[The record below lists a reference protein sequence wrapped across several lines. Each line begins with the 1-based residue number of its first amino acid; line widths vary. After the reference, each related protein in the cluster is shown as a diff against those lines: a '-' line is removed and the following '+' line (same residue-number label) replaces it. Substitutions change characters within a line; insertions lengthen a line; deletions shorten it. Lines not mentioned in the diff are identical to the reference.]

1 MSSTKLKE
9 EFLKLLETDREFRY
23 LVISHLGLIELIEG
37 QRKIL
42 EELKILHENQEKLWE
57 NANKLWEEV
66 KSLRE
71 GQEKL
76 WMEVRLLREEQEKLW
91 QEVKNLREGQN
102 KLWEEVKSLRE
113 GQEKLWE
120 NQNKLWMEVRSL
132 REGQEKLWMEVKSL
146 REGQEKLWENQNK
159 LWEEVKSLREGQA
172 KLWENANRLWEEVK
186 HLREGQN
193 RLWEN
198 QNRLWKSQERMR
210 DEFRSWT
217 IQGFGELAK
226 FAGVSFE
233 EFVRSFLT
241 KHLREMGLIPADG
254 ELKKTVIDG
263 EEINI
268 FFENPLIIGEV
279 TSSVESIKELE
290 KLLKRAELAREKYGR
305 EPVKYLIALT
315 ASASIADEI
324 KERAKINNV
333 ELILGKIS

>member
-102 KLWEEVKSLRE
+102 KLWEEVKSLR
-113 GQEKLWE
+113 K
-120 NQNKLWMEVRSL
+120 
-132 REGQEKLWMEVKSL
+132 
-146 REGQEKLWENQNK
+146 GQEKLWENQNK

-226 FAGVSFE
+226 FAGVSFK

-254 ELKKTVIDG
+254 ELKKIVIDG

-279 TSSVESIKELE
+279 TSSVESIEELE

-305 EPVKYLIALT
+305 EPMKYLIALT

-324 KERAKINNV
+324 KVRAKINNV

>member
-1 MSSTKLKE
+1 MPSTKLKE

-23 LVISHLGLIELIEG
+23 LIMSHLGLIELIEG
-37 QRKIL
+37 QKKTL
-42 EELKILHENQEKLWE
+42 EELKLIHENQEKLWE
-57 NANKLWEEV
+57 NTNKLWKEVKSLRENQEKLWIEV

-76 WMEVRLLREEQEKLW
+76 WE
-91 QEVKNLREGQN
+91 NQN
-102 KLWEEVKSLRE
+102 RLWEEVKSLRE

-120 NQNKLWMEVRSL
+120 NQNRLWE
-132 REGQEKLWMEVKSL
+132 EVKSL
-146 REGQEKLWENQNK
+146 REGQEKLWENQNR
-159 LWEEVKSLREGQA
+159 LWEA
-172 KLWENANRLWEEVK
+172 HNRLWVEVK
-186 HLREGQN
+186 YLREGQN

-198 QNRLWKSQERMR
+198 QNKLWKSQERMR